1 MVTVPPAAP
10 PVLAPLRWWHIAQL
24 MPVERALFA
33 PEPWSERL
41 FWSELGQL
49 DTRHYVVALAGPDPS
64 APAVTGSAAGGPGV
78 DEAGVD
84 EAGVAGYAG
93 LCDYPDEAFV
103 QTIAVAP
110 AAQGQGLGAR
120 LLLALLE
127 EAERR
132 GQRSVSLEVRADNA
146 AAQRLY
152 ARHGFVRTGV
162 RRGYY
167 AGGVDALVLT
177 RRA

>member
-1 MVTVPPAAP
+1 MIR
-10 PVLAPLRWWHIAQL
+10 LERMRWWHVAAL
-24 MPVERALFA
+24 MPLEQELFA

-49 DTRHYVVALAGPDPS
+49 ETRHYLVALDGEQ
-64 APAVTGSAAGGPGV
+64 VV
-78 DEAGVD
+78 
-84 EAGVAGYAG
+84 GYAG

-103 QTIAVAP
+103 QTLAVARG
-110 AAQGQGLGAR
+110 AQGQGLGSR
-120 LLLALLE
+120 LLVALLD
-127 EAERR
+127 EAARR
-132 GQRSVSLEVRADNA
+132 GQRTVSLEVRADNG

-152 ARHGFVRTGV
+152 ARHGFSRTAV

-177 RRA
+177 RRGPAPPAP

>member
-1 MVTVPPAAP
+1 MSAPAR
-10 PVLAPLRWWHIAQL
+10 LERMRWWHVAAL

-33 PEPWSERL
+33 PEPWTERL

-49 DTRHYVVALAGPDPS
+49 DTRHYLVALDDQDD
-64 APAVTGSAAGGPGV
+64 VV
-78 DEAGVD
+78 
-84 EAGVAGYAG
+84 GYAG

-110 AAQGQGLGAR
+110 SAQGTGLGSR
-120 LLLALLE
+120 LLVALLD
-127 EAERR
+127 EAARR
-132 GQRSVSLEVRADNA
+132 RQRTVSLEVRADNTP
-146 AAQRLY
+146 AQRLY
-152 ARHGFVRTGV
+152 DRHGFVRSGV

-177 RRA
+177 RRS

>member
-1 MVTVPPAAP
+1 MSGEA
-10 PVLAPLRWWHIAQL
+10 VLERMRWWHVAEL
-24 MPVERALFA
+24 LPVEQELFQ

-49 DTRHYVVALAGPDPS
+49 DTRHYLVALADG
-64 APAVTGSAAGGPGV
+64 AVV
-78 DEAGVD
+78 
-84 EAGVAGYAG
+84 GYAG

-120 LLLALLE
+120 LLEALLT
-127 EAERR
+127 EAARR
-132 GQRSVSLEVRADNA
+132 GQRSVSLEVRADNLP
-146 AAQRLY
+146 AQRLY
-152 ARHGFVRTGV
+152 ERHGFTRTGV

-167 AGGVDALVLT
+167 PGGVDGLVLT
-177 RRA
+177 RREPVRAGPSAPPRPAGPA

>member
-1 MVTVPPAAP
+1 MTR
-10 PVLAPLRWWHIAQL
+10 LERMRWWHVADL

-33 PEPWSERL
+33 PEPWTERL

-49 DTRHYVVALAGPDPS
+49 DTRHYLVALDGEQ
-64 APAVTGSAAGGPGV
+64 VV
-78 DEAGVD
+78 
-84 EAGVAGYAG
+84 GYAG

-103 QTIAVAP
+103 QTMAVAP
-110 AAQGQGLGAR
+110 AAQGRGLGAR
-120 LLLALLE
+120 LLGALLE

-132 GQRSVSLEVRADNA
+132 GQRTVSLEVRADNA
-146 AAQRLY
+146 PAQRLY
-152 ARHGFVRTGV
+152 ERHGFARTGV

-177 RRA
+177 RRG

>member
-1 MVTVPPAAP
+1 VSG
-10 PVLAPLRWWHIAQL
+10 PVRLERMRWWHVAAL
-24 MPVERALFA
+24 MPIERALFA

-41 FWSELGQL
+41 FWSELGQP
-49 DTRHYVVALAGPDPS
+49 DTRHYLVARA
-64 APAVTGSAAGGPGV
+64 
-78 DEAGVD
+78 DEDLV
-84 EAGVAGYAG
+84 GYAG

-103 QTIAVAP
+103 QTLAVAP
-110 AAQGQGLGAR
+110 EAQGTGLGSR
-120 LLLALLE
+120 LLVALLD
-127 EAERR
+127 EAARR
-132 GQRSVSLEVRADNA
+132 RQRTVSLEVRADNA

-152 ARHGFVRTGV
+152 DRHGFVRSGV